1 MKVEKIKLE
10 VDGFGS
16 REDKIG
22 GRLDDI
28 GSRRK

>member
-22 GRLDDI
+22 GKI
-28 GSRRK
+28 G